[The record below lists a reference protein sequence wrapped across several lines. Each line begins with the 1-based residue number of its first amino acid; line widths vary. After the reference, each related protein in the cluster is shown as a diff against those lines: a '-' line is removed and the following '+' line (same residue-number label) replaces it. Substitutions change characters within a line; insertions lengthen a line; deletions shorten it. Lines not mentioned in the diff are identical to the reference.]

1 MLTGLP
7 PIIGR
12 DARVLVL
19 GSMPSV
25 ASLTARQ
32 YYAHPQNTF
41 WQIMTTLAARQNALD
56 ACPPQARIPYPKRIA
71 AVKRAGV
78 AVWDVL
84 GECEREGSGD
94 AAIVSGSERANDVV
108 SLLVKSPSVCAVA
121 LNGGKARQCFDRHI
135 RANLPREMQVVAL
148 PSTSP
153 ANARMTPARKQ
164 TIWLD
169 KLLPLLQIKN

>member
-1 MLTGLP
+1 MAMLTGLP

-12 DARVLVL
+12 GARVLVL

-25 ASLTARQ
+25 ASLAARR
-32 YYAHPQNTF
+32 YYAHPQNAF
-41 WQIMTTLAARQNALD
+41 WRIMTALAVRRNALD
-56 ACPPQARIPYPKRIA
+56 ACTPPQARIPYSKRVA

-84 GECEREGSGD
+84 AMCEREGSGD
-94 AAIVSGSERANDVV
+94 AAIVAGSERANDIP

-121 LNGGKARQCFDRHI
+121 LNGGKARQCFERHI

-153 ANARMTPARKQ
+153 ANARMTPAQKQ

-169 KLLPLLQIKN
+169 KLLPLF

>member
-1 MLTGLP
+1 MLAGLP

-12 DARVLVL
+12 GARVLVL

-25 ASLTARQ
+25 ASLAARR
-32 YYAHPQNTF
+32 YYAHPQNAF
-41 WQIMTTLAARQNALD
+41 WRIMTALAVRRNALD
-56 ACPPQARIPYPKRIA
+56 ACLPQARMPYSKRVA
-71 AVKRAGV
+71 AVKRASV

-94 AAIVSGSERANDVV
+94 AAIVSGSERANDIP

-121 LNGGKARQCFDRHI
+121 LNGGKARQCFERHI
-135 RANLPREMQVVAL
+135 RANLPREMQVIAL

-169 KLLPLLQIKN
+169 KLLPLF